1 MSDARRFIKSLA
13 GAAALL
19 GAAAA
24 VFLLAAD
31 PYDRGHGL
39 FAVGG
44 TLENGP
50 RTGDASRGRDP
61 AFNAAVIGNSH
72 AQMLSPQGL
81 DAAAPG
87 AAVVQLSVPGSGP
100 REHFALLD
108 WFARNH
114 GAQARAV
121 VIGVDQFYCA
131 GDTAMKLA
139 HPFPFWLYDADPL
152 TYGAN
157 LFRGRALRSAARR
170 LLLIAGRKPPV
181 RPDGFRDYSGDY
193 TPNDTWR
200 RTAETMRTPGYW
212 NQSGAFP
219 VIDLLAEKLRALPA
233 QTRVI
238 LYVPPIFAEGLPVT
252 QADMAGERACVA
264 ALERLAVA
272 RGRTRVVDL
281 RRDTPETR
289 DPLNF
294 LDMTHYAKPLAQAA
308 EIRIGAALRGLD
320 Q

>member
-24 VFLLAAD
+24 LFLLAVD
-31 PYDRGHGL
+31 PYDRGHGI
-39 FAVGG
+39 FAVRG

-50 RTGDASRGRDP
+50 RTADASRGRDP

-81 DAAAPG
+81 DAAAP
-87 AAVVQLSVPGSGP
+87 ATAFVQLSVPGTGP
-100 REHFALLD
+100 REHFVLLD

-121 VIGVDQFYCA
+121 VIGVDQAYCA
-131 GDTAMKLA
+131 GDAAMKLE

-152 TYGAN
+152 TYAAD

-181 RPDGFRDYSGDY
+181 RPDGFWDYSGDY
-193 TPNDTWR
+193 TRNDAWR
-200 RTAETMRTPGYW
+200 GTAEAMRAPGYW

-219 VIDLLAEKLRALPA
+219 VIDLLAQKLRVLPA

-252 QADMAGERACVA
+252 QADMAGERACIA
-264 ALERLAVA
+264 ALEGLAQTRA
-272 RGRTRVVDL
+272 RTRLVDL
-281 RRDTPETR
+281 RRDTPQTR
-289 DPLNF
+289 EPLNF
-294 LDMTHYAKPLAQAA
+294 WDITHYAKPLAQSA
-308 EIRIGAALRGLD
+308 ETQIGAALREMD